1 MSAVG
6 IATTVEV
13 MADARA
19 KMVKRMLE
27 NLGVRGD
34 DYVEYMKGISGHYI
48 RTTRH
53 VDILV

>member
-1 MSAVG
+1 VSAVG

-34 DYVEYMKGISGHYI
+34 DYVEDMKGISGHCI
-48 RTTRH
+48 RTTRR
-53 VDILV
+53 VDVPV